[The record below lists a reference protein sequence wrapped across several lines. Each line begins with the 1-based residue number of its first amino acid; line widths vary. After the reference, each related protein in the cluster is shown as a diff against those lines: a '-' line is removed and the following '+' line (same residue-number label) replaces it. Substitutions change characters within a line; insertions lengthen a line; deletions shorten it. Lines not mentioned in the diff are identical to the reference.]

1 MKPQNIHEIFSG
13 RFALFELGF
22 RPFFLCAGISAAFLI
37 AAWLAA
43 LQGHATYGNYYGAYL
58 WHAHEMV
65 FGYSIA
71 VIAGFLLTSVRNWT
85 GMETA
90 RHGALAGLVLL
101 WLLGRVLPF
110 FADYLHTW
118 LIAFVDLLF
127 LPVLGA
133 VLAVPLVKSNNRRN
147 LFFIPLFAA
156 FTVANILM
164 HLEALQLLV
173 GWGLVGEKLSL
184 GLVMVVISVIGGRVI
199 PFFSKTAIAGY
210 QSNTT
215 LWLDRLAIVSVLVFV
230 LCFAFIKQGS
240 SLLGIVALFAAV
252 VNLLRL
258 KSWYSAQIW
267 RNPLLWVLYVSYLWL
282 IVGFVLFFIEGVLT
296 LNGRPAL
303 HAITVGTIGGITL
316 GMMARVSLGHT
327 GRTLK
332 PLGVTT
338 LAFVL
343 MNLSALLR
351 VFLPLLEPE
360 RYQYAIQLSGGL
372 WLVAFGLFVVVYTPV
387 LLFPRVDGRPG

>member
-13 RFALFELGF
+13 KFALFELGF

-43 LQGHATYGNYYGAYL
+43 LQGYATYGDYYGAYL

-110 FADYLHTW
+110 FADYLHGW

-147 LFFIPLFAA
+147 LFFIPLFAV
-156 FTVANILM
+156 FTLANILM

-210 QSNTT
+210 QSNTA

-240 SLLGIVALFAAV
+240 PLLGIVALFAAV

-258 KSWYSAQIW
+258 KSWYSVQIW
-267 RNPLLWVLYVSYLWL
+267 RNPLLWVLHVSYLWL
-282 IVGFVLFFIEGVLT
+282 IIGFVLFFLEGIFSLM
-296 LNGRPAL
+296 GRPAI

-332 PLGVTT
+332 ALGVTT

-372 WLVAFGLFVVVYTPV
+372 WLLAFGLFVVVYTPV